1 MNRRTA
7 RELLMQIAFQME
19 AQKDD
24 TDTPLFMHLAD
35 KEISDE
41 LEAYIV
47 STYHKLV
54 MNLDEIDAKIEQF
67 AKGWTIRR
75 LPKAELAILRVAVCE
90 ILYVDDTPDAVACNE
105 AAEMA
110 KDYGE
115 EKAPSYINGILGS
128 LIRSKEEASN
138 D

>member
-19 AQKDD
+19 AQKDT
-24 TDTPLFMHLAD
+24 TDTPLFMHLQD
-35 KEISDE
+35 REISDE

-54 MNLDEIDAKIEQF
+54 MNRDAIDEAIEKY
-67 AKGWTIRR
+67 AKGWSIRR

-90 ILYVDDTPDAVACNE
+90 ILYADDTPDAVACNE
-105 AAEMA
+105 AVELA

-115 EKAPSYINGILGS
+115 ERAPSYINGILGS
-128 LIRSKEEASN
+128 LIRSKEEAQK
-138 D
+138 